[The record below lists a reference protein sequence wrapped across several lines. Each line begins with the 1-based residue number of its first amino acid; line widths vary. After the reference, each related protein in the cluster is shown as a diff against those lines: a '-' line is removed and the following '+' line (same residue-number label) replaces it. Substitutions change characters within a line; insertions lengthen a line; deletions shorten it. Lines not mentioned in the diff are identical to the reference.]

1 MHFPIAPESFDGRT
15 ETRLASL
22 PIEGIL
28 GGSDVEIRPV
38 LYLIRAFECNLARTI
53 ASESNIPY
61 DTYKSH
67 I

>member
-1 MHFPIAPESFDGRT
+1 MHFPIAPERFDGRA
-15 ETRLASL
+15 ETRLAPL

-28 GGSDVEIRPV
+28 GGSDFEIRPA
-38 LYLIRAFECNLARTI
+38 LYLIRAFECNLARKI
-53 ASESNIPY
+53 ASEANIPY